1 MRLARAQS
9 FRGDQLRALHATI
22 IPYARFNQEETI
34 MGPFPHDAPK
44 ATISDENPAGTDGF
58 EFVEFAHPEPQELRD
73 AFFRMGYTH
82 TANHKTKAIEL
93 WQQGDITYVLNNE
106 PNSHN
111 PDNIPCGGDAIIRMV
126 DITGLV
132 TMEMYSPTTM
142 KLWYDGMGSK
152 PFAQYKYQ
160 LVNLDGFECMEIPGF
175 PEEDMR
181 YEFVRIY
188 GDVNF
193 DNMTK
198 EQEDKYKEFCFSEG
212 CLHFAIRDVQSKI
225 SNKYGIRTNVSVDK
239 IS

>member
-1 MRLARAQS
+1 MIVYPEFKNKEQLFKLWDATGVDYKHTRYL
-9 FRGDQLRALHATI
+9 GDKFHTMQDYYLYVADYYNTKPLSVQGLISHI
-22 IPYARFNQEETI
+22 IN
-34 MGPFPHDAPK
+34 DA
-44 ATISDENPAGTDGF
+44 
-58 EFVEFAHPEPQELRD
+58 
-73 AFFRMGYTH
+73 
-82 TANHKTKAIEL
+82 
-93 WQQGDITYVLNNE
+93 NE
-106 PNSHN
+106 YLSN

-225 SNKYGIRTNVSVDK
+225 SNKYGIRTNVTVDK

>member
-1 MRLARAQS
+1 MIVYPDYDNK
-9 FRGDQLRALHATI
+9 DQLFKLWDATGVDYKSTRYLGDKFKTLHDYYSYVADYHNIKPLSVQGLISHI
-22 IPYARFNQEETI
+22 INE
-34 MGPFPHDAPK
+34 
-44 ATISDENPAGTDGF
+44 
-58 EFVEFAHPEPQELRD
+58 
-73 AFFRMGYTH
+73 
-82 TANHKTKAIEL
+82 ANEYL
-93 WQQGDITYVLNNE
+93 
-106 PNSHN
+106 SN

-175 PEEDMR
+175 PDEDMR

>member
-1 MRLARAQS
+1 MIVYPDYDNK
-9 FRGDQLRALHATI
+9 DQLFKLWDATGVDYKHTRYLGDKFHTMQDYYLYVADYFNTKPLSVQGLISHI
-22 IPYARFNQEETI
+22 INE
-34 MGPFPHDAPK
+34 
-44 ATISDENPAGTDGF
+44 
-58 EFVEFAHPEPQELRD
+58 
-73 AFFRMGYTH
+73 
-82 TANHKTKAIEL
+82 ANEYL
-93 WQQGDITYVLNNE
+93 
-106 PNSHN
+106 SN

-225 SNKYGIRTNVSVDK
+225 SNKYGIRTNVTVDK